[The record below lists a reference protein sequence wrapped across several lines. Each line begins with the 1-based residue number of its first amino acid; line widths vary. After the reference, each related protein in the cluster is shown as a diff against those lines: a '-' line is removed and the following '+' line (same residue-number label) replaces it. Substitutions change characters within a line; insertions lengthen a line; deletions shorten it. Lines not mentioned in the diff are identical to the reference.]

1 MHMMPKRQWVVA
13 VWSLLGAACSKDPR
27 LGPLLPPCTASA
39 NAINLDTAAYLAIDP
54 AADSGCVTF
63 PANPSAVD
71 SMEYLL
77 VPQSAAGTFG
87 DSAPFQ
93 LQTVTLATAPPLGQ
107 AVIPSSPPRVA
118 AVQLDRYRRHLART
132 GAPGVPAR
140 APCAPAPGPPP
151 AGPP

>member
-1 MHMMPKRQWVVA
+1 MTPKRRWLVG

-39 NAINLDTAAYLAIDP
+39 NAINLDTAVYLAIDP

-63 PANPSAVD
+63 AANPSAVD

-87 DSAPFQ
+87 DSADRKSTR
-93 LQTVTLATAPPLGQ
+93 LN
-107 AVIPSSPPRVA
+107 SS
-118 AVQLDRYRRHLART
+118 H
-132 GAPGVPAR
+132 
-140 APCAPAPGPPP
+140 
-151 AGPP
+151 